1 MSTTAT
7 RPALRARALASR
19 GRALSAAT
27 LLAVA
32 IGAIAGCG
40 SSSAPGSSADP
51 ATLVPASASLY
62 AGATVRPV
70 GAEKTAALAAGAA
83 LTHQADPYMRLLAAL
98 QTPGSKPLDFAHDV
112 DPWLG
117 PHAGIFLTSLSS
129 SSSLL
134 SLLEAGLLG
143 GNTSSAAFPFSASGA
158 QGALVLD
165 TSDSNKARSFLDA
178 QAKLAGAHAASYRG
192 IAYHTTT
199 AGVSFGLVDRL
210 AVIGSDSGFRSV
222 VDTARGGAPLSSSSE
237 YSKLLA
243 KAPAEALAH
252 VYSRAA
258 AKHTPGAQEGL
269 AGVLALLAGGHSA
282 NISLVPSAGSL
293 VLDADTLTSGAGG
306 EAGGLL
312 SSDPEA
318 VQGLGELRSDS
329 WLAIG
334 LGHLASALP
343 GDAKELGGLASLSGS
358 SSAGAASSSF
368 GLQSL
373 LGALTTPLSK
383 LGADTPQ
390 ARRDYTSWMGPGGV
404 FASGSGLLELQAGV
418 VIASSNAARSRAAV
432 AQLGRELSR
441 SGIAVAPADIPGTEA
456 AIGARLT
463 GLPLV
468 LDIAAGRA
476 ADGQPKF
483 VLGLGEASV
492 EGALHPPGT
501 LAGSPAYSAAAT
513 SLGEGAHP
521 QLIIS
526 FPTLLSLL
534 EGVGLLEEPTIAK
547 FVPYLRNATT
557 LVGGGHELDAE
568 ITRFRLVLGLQ
579 APGG

>member
-1 MSTTAT
+1 MSSTAT
-7 RPALRARALASR
+7 RSALRARALASR
-19 GRALSAAT
+19 ARTLGAAT
-27 LLAVA
+27 LLTVA
-32 IGAIAGCG
+32 LGAIAGCG

-51 ATLVPASASLY
+51 ATLVPASAPLY
-62 AGATVRPV
+62 AGANVRPD

-83 LTHQADPYMRLLAAL
+83 LTHQTDPYVRLLAAL
-98 QTPGSKPLDFAHDV
+98 QTPGSKPLDFARDV

-129 SSSLL
+129 SGSLL
-134 SLLEAGLLG
+134 SLLEQGLLG
-143 GNTSSAAFPFSASGA
+143 AGTNAGAFPFSANGA

-165 TSDSNKARSFLDA
+165 TSDSNKARSFLNA

-192 IAYHTTT
+192 IVYRTTT
-199 AGVSFGLVDRL
+199 AGVSFGLVDHV

-222 VDTARGGAPLSSSSE
+222 VDTARGGAPLAGASE

-243 KAPAEALAH
+243 KAPAETLAH
-252 VYSRAA
+252 VYSSAA
-258 AKHTPGAQEGL
+258 ARLAPGAQEGL
-269 AGVLALLAGGHSA
+269 SGVLSLLAGGHAA
-282 NISLVPSAGSL
+282 NISLVPSASSL
-293 VLDADTLTSGAGG
+293 ALDADTLTTGAGG
-306 EAGGLL
+306 AAGGLL
-312 SSDPEA
+312 STDAEA

-334 LGHLASALP
+334 LGDLASTLS
-343 GDAKELGGLASLSGS
+343 GDVKDLGGLASLTGS

-373 LGALTTPLSK
+373 LAALTTPLSK

-390 ARRDYTSWMGPGGV
+390 AHRDYTSWMGPGGI

-418 VIASSNAARSRAAV
+418 VIASNDAARSRAAV
-432 AQLGRELSR
+432 AQLGKELSR
-441 SGIAVAPADIPGTEA
+441 SGVAVAPADIPGTEA
-456 AIGARLT
+456 AIGARLP

-468 LDIAAGRA
+468 LNIAAGRA
-476 ADGQPKF
+476 SDGQAKF

-501 LAGSPAYSAAAT
+501 LAGSPAYAAAET
-513 SLGEGAHP
+513 SLGEGARP
-521 QLIIS
+521 RLIVDL
-526 FPTLLSLL
+526 PTLLSLL

-547 FVPYLRNATT
+547 FVPYLRSATS
-557 LVGGGHELDAE
+557 LVGGGHELDSE
-568 ITRFRLVLGLQ
+568 IARFRLVLGLQ